1 MALSDQLYTLA
12 ARAKQAEE
20 NVTAARTKAK
30 AQLEADV
37 MAAQESAKKHAAS
50 LRAKV
55 EEGKE
60 NVSTGWSNAQRSFHE
75 KVATAKVKIEVR
87 KAERDLK
94 RAQKDAEN
102 AERDAAFAIEFAYG
116 AIEEAE
122 YEVLDAILARAYAD
136 ALAATPAGS
145 SKS

>member
-1 MALSDQLYTLA
+1 MAISDQLYTLA
-12 ARAKQAEE
+12 ARAKQAED

-37 MAAQESAKKHAAS
+37 QSAKESSKKHAEA

-55 EEGKE
+55 DESTES
-60 NVSTGWSNAQRSFHE
+60 VSEGWSNVQHSFHD
-75 KVATAKVKIEVR
+75 KIATAKLKMEVR
-87 KAERDLK
+87 KAERDVK
-94 RAQKDAEN
+94 RAEKDAERT
-102 AERDAAFAIEFAYG
+102 ERDAAFAIEFAYA

-136 ALAATPAGS
+136 ELAATSPAVSGS
-145 SKS
+145 

>member
-12 ARAKQAEE
+12 ARAKQAED
-20 NVTAARTKAK
+20 NVAAARTKAK

-37 MAAQESAKKHAAS
+37 TAAQESAKKHAEA
-50 LRAKV
+50 LRAKA

-60 NVSTGWSNAQRSFHE
+60 NLSAGWNNVQHSFHD
-75 KVATAKVKIEVR
+75 KVATAKLKIEVR
-87 KAERDLK
+87 KAERDVK
-94 RAQKDAEN
+94 RAQKDADH
-102 AERDAAFAIEFAYG
+102 AERDAAFAIEFAYA

-136 ALAATPAGS
+136 ALAATSPAGAGS
-145 SKS
+145 

>member
-12 ARAKQAEE
+12 ARSKQAEE
-20 NVTAARTKAK
+20 NVAAARTKAK

-37 MAAQESAKKHAAS
+37 QAAKESARKHADG

-55 EEGKE
+55 DEGKE
-60 NVSTGWSNAQRSFHE
+60 SVSEGWSSVQHSFHD
-75 KVATAKVKIEVR
+75 KIATAKLKMEVR
-87 KAERDLK
+87 KAERDVK
-94 RAQKDAEN
+94 RAEKDAER
-102 AERDAAFAIEFAYG
+102 AERDAAFAIEFAYA

-136 ALAATPAGS
+136 ELAATSPAG
-145 SKS
+145 

>member
-1 MALSDQLYTLA
+1 MAVSDQLYTLA
-12 ARAKQAEE
+12 GRAKQAED

-37 MAAQESAKKHAAS
+37 QAAKESTKKHADA

-55 EEGKE
+55 DEGKE
-60 NVSTGWSNAQRSFHE
+60 NVSTEWSSVQRSFHD
-75 KVATAKVKIEVR
+75 KITSAKLKMEVR
-87 KAERDLK
+87 KAERDVK
-94 RAQKDAEN
+94 RAEKDAER
-102 AERDAAFAIEFAYG
+102 AEKDAAFAIEFAYA

-136 ALAATPAGS
+136 ELATTSPAASGR
-145 SKS
+145 